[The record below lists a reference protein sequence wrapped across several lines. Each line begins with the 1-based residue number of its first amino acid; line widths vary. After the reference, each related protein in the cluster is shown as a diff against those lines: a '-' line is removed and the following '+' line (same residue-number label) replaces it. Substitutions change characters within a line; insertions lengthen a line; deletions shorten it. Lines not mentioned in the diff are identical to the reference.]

1 MALEYSL
8 WGIGKRPA
16 GMVSNRQKLAM
27 SEVKNSVD
35 GRSSMRFDLDRCRI
49 VTVLVGLIFREEFL
63 EIGEAT
69 IDASIVFDGGVG
81 PPSATSAAMGC
92 GSPSRSCP
100 R

>member
-49 VTVLVGLIFREEFL
+49 VTGFSRPHLSRKISG
-63 EIGEAT
+63 
-69 IDASIVFDGGVG
+69 DW
-81 PPSATSAAMGC
+81 
-92 GSPSRSCP
+92 GSHD
-100 R
+100 